1 MNPLLFDF
9 PSEFYTDRLF
19 IRMSKPG
26 DGKVVYDAIQ
36 ASIQELKPWMAFAQK
51 EQTEEEIE
59 ESIRKSHIQF
69 LQREDLRLLVFS
81 KETGEFI
88 ASAGLHRI
96 NWDIPQFEI
105 GYWIDTRFSGKGYM
119 VEAAKGITDY
129 AFSELK
135 ANRVEIRCDSL
146 NKKSR
151 AIPEKLGFKLEG
163 ILESA
168 SVAVDGNGLRDMCVF
183 AMTRNTYKKR
193 RAVRNSS
200 SFLCIMVQDVH

>member
-9 PSEFYTDRLF
+9 PSEFYTERLL
-19 IRMSKPG
+19 IRMPKPG
-26 DGKVVYDAIQ
+26 DGKVVYEAIQ
-36 ASIQELKPWMAFAQK
+36 ASKKELRPWMVFAQK
-51 EQTEEEIE
+51 EQTEEEVE

-105 GYWIDTRFSGKGYM
+105 GYWIDSRWSGKGYM
-119 VEAAKGITDY
+119 VEAAKGITEF
-129 AFSELK
+129 AFTELK

-168 SVAVDGNGLRDMCVF
+168 SVAVDENGLRDMCVF
-183 AMTRNTYKKR
+183 AMTRNTYKKEE
-193 RAVRNSS
+193 
-200 SFLCIMVQDVH
+200 L

>member
-1 MNPLLFDF
+1 M
-9 PSEFYTDRLF
+9 
-19 IRMSKPG
+19 
-26 DGKVVYDAIQ
+26 
-36 ASIQELKPWMAFAQK
+36 
-51 EQTEEEIE
+51 
-59 ESIRKSHIQF
+59 
-69 LQREDLRLLVFS
+69 QREDLRLLVFS

-119 VEAAKGITDY
+119 VEVERYNGLR
-129 AFSELK
+129 FSELK

-163 ILESA
+163 TLESA

-183 AMTRNTYKKR
+183 AMTRNTYKEE
-193 RAVRNSS
+193 
-200 SFLCIMVQDVH
+200 L

>member
-1 MNPLLFDF
+1 MFTVNPLLFDF

-19 IRMSKPG
+19 IRMPKPG

-36 ASIQELKPWMAFAQK
+36 ASIQELKPWMVFAQK
-51 EQTEEEIE
+51 EQTEQEIE

-163 ILESA
+163 TLESA
-168 SVAVDGNGLRDMCVF
+168 SVAVDGNGLRDMCVLWYR
-183 AMTRNTYKKR
+183 MSI
-193 RAVRNSS
+193 RAFENCKP
-200 SFLCIMVQDVH
+200 LLTI

>member
-19 IRMSKPG
+19 IRMPKPG

-36 ASIQELKPWMAFAQK
+36 ASIQELKPWMVFAQK

-81 KETGEFI
+81 NETGEFI

-105 GYWIDTRFSGKGYM
+105 GYWIDSRFSGKGYM

-129 AFSELK
+129 AFTELK

-168 SVAVDGNGLRDMCVF
+168 SVTVDENGLRDMCVF
-183 AMTRNTYKKR
+183 AMTRNTYEKEE
-193 RAVRNSS
+193 
-200 SFLCIMVQDVH
+200 L

>member
-9 PSEFYTDRLF
+9 PSEFYTERLF
-19 IRMSKPG
+19 IRMPKPG

-36 ASIQELKPWMAFAQK
+36 ASMQELKPWMVFAQK
-51 EQTEEEIE
+51 EQTAEEIE

-88 ASAGLHRI
+88 ASSGLHRI

-105 GYWIDTRFSGKGYM
+105 GYWIDSRFSGKGYM

-168 SVAVDGNGLRDMCVF
+168 SVAVESNRLRDMCVF
-183 AMTRNTYKKR
+183 AMTRNTYKKEE
-193 RAVRNSS
+193 
-200 SFLCIMVQDVH
+200 L

>member
-9 PSEFYTDRLF
+9 PSEFYTERLF
-19 IRMSKPG
+19 IRMPKPG

-36 ASIQELKPWMAFAQK
+36 ASMQELKPWMVFAQK
-51 EQTEEEIE
+51 EQTAEEIE

-88 ASAGLHRI
+88 ASSGLHRI

-105 GYWIDTRFSGKGYM
+105 GYWIDSRFSGKGYM

-168 SVAVDGNGLRDMCVF
+168 SVAVDSNRLRDMCVF
-183 AMTRNTYKKR
+183 AMTRNTYKKEE
-193 RAVRNSS
+193 
-200 SFLCIMVQDVH
+200 L

>member
-19 IRMSKPG
+19 IRMPKPG

-36 ASIQELKPWMAFAQK
+36 ASIQELKPWMVFAQK
-51 EQTEEEIE
+51 EKTEEEIE

-81 KETGEFI
+81 NETGEFI

-105 GYWIDTRFSGKGYM
+105 GYWIDSRFSGKGYM

-129 AFSELK
+129 AFTELK

-163 ILESA
+163 TLESA

-183 AMTRNTYKKR
+183 AMTRNIYEKEE
-193 RAVRNSS
+193 
-200 SFLCIMVQDVH
+200 L

>member
-19 IRMSKPG
+19 IRMPKPG

-36 ASIQELKPWMAFAQK
+36 ASIQELKPWMVFAQK

-81 KETGEFI
+81 NETGEFI

-105 GYWIDTRFSGKGYM
+105 GYWIDSRFSGKGYM

-129 AFSELK
+129 AFTKLK

-163 ILESA
+163 TLESA

-183 AMTRNTYKKR
+183 AMTRNIYEKEE
-193 RAVRNSS
+193 
-200 SFLCIMVQDVH
+200 L

>member
-9 PSEFYTDRLF
+9 PSEFYTERLL
-19 IRMSKPG
+19 IRMPKPG

-36 ASIQELKPWMAFAQK
+36 ASMKELKPWMVFAQK
-51 EQTEEEIE
+51 EQTEEEVE
-59 ESIRKSHIQF
+59 VSIRKSHIQF

-88 ASAGLHRI
+88 ASSGLHRI

-105 GYWIDTRFSGKGYM
+105 GYWIDSRFSGKGYM

-163 ILESA
+163 VLESASVAVDSA

-183 AMTRNTYKKR
+183 AMTRNTYEKEE
-193 RAVRNSS
+193 
-200 SFLCIMVQDVH
+200 L

>member
-19 IRMSKPG
+19 IRMPKPG

-36 ASIQELKPWMAFAQK
+36 ASIQELKPWMVFAQK

-81 KETGEFI
+81 NETGEFI

-96 NWDIPQFEI
+96 NWGIPQFEI
-105 GYWIDTRFSGKGYM
+105 GYWIDSRFSGKGYM

-129 AFSELK
+129 AFTELK

-163 ILESA
+163 TLESA

-183 AMTRNTYKKR
+183 AMTRNIYEKEE
-193 RAVRNSS
+193 
-200 SFLCIMVQDVH
+200 L